1 MINHF
6 TDEERDRILAPLRL
20 RLVMSMIQPLLFTL
34 FIAILSSVSLLNVA
48 PSSLVTSVSTE
59 SESSTT
65 SLSHQRIHHPSTAAL
80 VSSRLESPRLPQTQ
94 SMLDENEQTLTETG
108 AYLELI
114 HHSLILLL
122 YAGIV
127 VLAAPHFL
135 RKALQFL
142 NLYSR
147 FAHA

>member
-59 SESSTT
+59 SESRTT
-65 SLSHQRIHHPSTAAL
+65 SLSHQRIHHPNTAAL
-80 VSSRLESPRLPQTQ
+80 VSSRLESPRLNPAP
-94 SMLDENEQTLTETG
+94 SPLDENEHTLAEANT
-108 AYLELI
+108 YLALI
-114 HHSLILLL
+114 HQRLI
-122 YAGIV
+122 
-127 VLAAPHFL
+127 VLVSTTITVCSAPLFL
-135 RKALQFL
+135 RKDLQFL